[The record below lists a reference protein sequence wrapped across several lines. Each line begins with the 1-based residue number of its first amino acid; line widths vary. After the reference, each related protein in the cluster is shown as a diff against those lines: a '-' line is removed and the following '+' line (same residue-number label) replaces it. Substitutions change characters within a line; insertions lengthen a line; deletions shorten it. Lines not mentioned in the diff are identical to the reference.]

1 MAQKAPGNQ
10 KLFWAIV
17 ADEARAIVYGH
28 ETKSG
33 PLRKVLTLDNE
44 IARMKASELISDRGG
59 RSFDSGGEGRHAMG
73 EEKSDPRRQ
82 AAARFAKTIASRISK
97 AKHSGTCRDFA
108 LVAAPRFLGELRS
121 ALNTMSKV
129 DPYLEIDKDMVA
141 ADPVAIRRL
150 LDSA

>member
-73 EEKSDPRRQ
+73 EEKNDPRRQ

-150 LDSA
+150 MDST

>member
-73 EEKSDPRRQ
+73 EEKNDPRRQ

-108 LVAAPRFLGELRS
+108 LVAAPRFLGELRA

-150 LDSA
+150 MDST